1 MDKSN
6 SSESFYHLRNFE
18 NMASTHSLYYV
29 DYIADVDW
37 VYRNVPSGK
46 VTWTVW
52 NGGYDGYN
60 VINREPFY
68 YNQTVYNLDA
78 TDYEFNFIQ
87 NTFNEIDKHIEP
99 DFEYV
104 EWGVVPADIYIW
116 LVDAHPA
123 GAHGEGLFHGLKRH
137 GRVEAIVDVTNTKGR
152 NFNDYLIVHEL
163 GHALGLSHPGV
174 NGHDYPSSNLYNS
187 KDTIMSY
194 NSDESGVHGT
204 TFSDLDIKALQS
216 IWGAEGSYGGSNFNI
231 NNNSPVVSEQNIS
244 SHSIGSEY
252 ELYGITDYNGNL
264 HADTGSVS
272 NELKSAYKY
281 QGNLDVNKDGI
292 SEAIYT
298 NRVSGRWATGSL
310 DSGSNLI
317 SFSDHGKGGT
327 TRIVGIY
334 IDPLVTSGEVVQY
347 SDHDSQHRFQNDL
360 KTDNLL
366 VKRAGDY
373 DNDGFQEIYWKTADG
388 TAYLRS
394 LMHSDGNI
402 QYANYQSEAQMSN
415 YLTNNG
421 YGSIISDII

>member
-1 MDKSN
+1 MD
-6 SSESFYHLRNFE
+6 E
-18 NMASTHSLYYV
+18 T
-29 DYIADVDW
+29 
-37 VYRNVPSGK
+37 PSGS
-46 VTWTVW
+46 
-52 NGGYDGYN
+52 
-60 VINREPFY
+60 
-68 YNQTVYNLDA
+68 
-78 TDYEFNFIQ
+78 
-87 NTFNEIDKHIEP
+87 H
-99 DFEYV
+99 
-104 EWGVVPADIYIW
+104 GV
-116 LVDAHPA
+116 
-123 GAHGEGLFHGLKRH
+123 GLFHGLKTY
-137 GRVEAIVDVTNTKGR
+137 GRVEAIADVTNGMGR
-152 NFNDYLIVHEL
+152 NYNDYVIAHEI

-174 NGHDYPSSNLYNS
+174 NGDDYPRSNLYNT

-194 NSDESGVHGT
+194 NADENGVYGT
-204 TFSDLDIKALQS
+204 TFTDLDIKALQS
-216 IWGAEGSYGGSNFNI
+216 IWGAEGSYGGVDFNI
-231 NNNSPVVSEQNIS
+231 NNNSVVVSEQIIS

-360 KTDNLL
+360 KTDNLFDFRFFL
-366 VKRAGDY
+366 P
-373 DNDGFQEIYWKTADG
+373 
-388 TAYLRS
+388 LRLPFSAMEPPPSSKIVASS
-394 LMHSDGNI
+394 LS
-402 QYANYQSEAQMSN
+402 SSSSLLSSSVSVPSLSN
-415 YLTNNG
+415 NCSNESLRLL
-421 YGSIISDII
+421 ISTR

>member
-6 SSESFYHLRNFE
+6 YSESFYHLRNWE
-18 NMASTHSLYYV
+18 NYDSNNNFFI
-29 DYIADVDW
+29 DYTTDVNW
-37 VYRNVPSGK
+37 VYENRPSAK
-46 VTWTVW
+46 IKWTVW
-52 NGGYDGYN
+52 DGGYDGYN
-60 VINREPFY
+60 VILREDPFPI
-68 YNQTVYNLDA
+68 NQTVYHYDA
-78 TDYEFNFIQ
+78 TPYQVSFIQ
-87 NTFNEIDKHIEP
+87 NTINEVDKHIEP

-104 EWGVVPADIYIW
+104 EWGTANADIYIW
-116 LVDAHPA
+116 LTDHI
-123 GAHGEGLFHGLKRH
+123 GHGFHGIGLFHGLKSH
-137 GRVEAIVDVTNTKGR
+137 GTVEAIVDVTKGGR
-152 NFNDYLIVHEL
+152 NYQDWLIAHEL
-163 GHALGLSHPGV
+163 GHCFGLSHPGV
-174 NGHDYPSSNLYNS
+174 NGVDSPKSNLYNS

-194 NSDESGVHGT
+194 NPDENGEYGT
-204 TFSDLDIKALQS
+204 SYTELDIKALQS
-216 IWGAEGSYGGSNFNI
+216 IWGAEGSYGGINFNI

-272 NELKSAYKY
+272 NDLKSAYKY

-310 DSGSNLI
+310 NSGSNSI
-317 SFSDHGKGGT
+317 NFSDHGKGGT

-421 YGSIISDII
+421 YGSIISDIN

>member
-6 SSESFYHLRNFE
+6 YSESFYHLRNHE
-18 NMASTHSLYYV
+18 NIPSNNILHI
-29 DYIADVDW
+29 DYSFDVNW
-37 VYRNVPSGK
+37 VYQHIPSGK
-46 VTWTVW
+46 VKWTVW
-52 NGGYDGYN
+52 DGGYDGYN
-60 VINREPFY
+60 VIDRRPY
-68 YNQTVYNLDA
+68 YYDDSVYNYDA
-78 TDYEFNFIQ
+78 LPYEFNFIQ
-87 NTFNEIDKHIEP
+87 NTFNELDKHIEL

-104 EWGVVPADIYIW
+104 EWGVVPADIYVW
-116 LVDAHPA
+116 LVDETPS
-123 GAHGEGLFHGLKRH
+123 GSHGVGLFHGLKTY
-137 GRVEAIVDVTNTKGR
+137 GRVEAIADVTNGMGR
-152 NFNDYLIVHEL
+152 NYTDYVIAHEI

-174 NGHDYPSSNLYNS
+174 NGDDYPRSNLYNT

-194 NSDESGVHGT
+194 NPDENGEYGT
-204 TFSDLDIKALQS
+204 SFTELDIKALQS
-216 IWGAEGSYGGSNFNI
+216 IWGAEGSYGGGNFNI
-231 NNNSPVVSEQNIS
+231 NNNSVVVSEQIIS

-421 YGSIISDII
+421 YGSIISDIT

>member
-1 MDKSN
+1 
-6 SSESFYHLRNFE
+6 
-18 NMASTHSLYYV
+18 
-29 DYIADVDW
+29 
-37 VYRNVPSGK
+37 
-46 VTWTVW
+46 
-52 NGGYDGYN
+52 
-60 VINREPFY
+60 
-68 YNQTVYNLDA
+68 
-78 TDYEFNFIQ
+78 
-87 NTFNEIDKHIEP
+87 
-99 DFEYV
+99 
-104 EWGVVPADIYIW
+104 
-116 LVDAHPA
+116 
-123 GAHGEGLFHGLKRH
+123 
-137 GRVEAIVDVTNTKGR
+137 
-152 NFNDYLIVHEL
+152 
-163 GHALGLSHPGV
+163 
-174 NGHDYPSSNLYNS
+174 
-187 KDTIMSY
+187 MSY
-194 NSDESGVHGT
+194 NPDENGEYGT
-204 TFSDLDIKALQS
+204 SYTELDIKALQS
-216 IWGAEGSYGGSNFNI
+216 IWGAEGSYGGVNFNI

-272 NELKSAYKY
+272 NDLKSAYKY

-298 NRVSGRWATGSL
+298 NRVSCRWATGSL
-310 DSGSNLI
+310 NSGSNSI
-317 SFSDHGKGGT
+317 NFSDHGKGGI

-373 DNDGFQEIYWKTADG
+373 HNDGFQEIYWKTADG

-421 YGSIISDII
+421 YGSIISDIN

>member
-1 MDKSN
+1 MVHD
-6 SSESFYHLRNFE
+6 FI
-18 NMASTHSLYYV
+18 
-29 DYIADVDW
+29 DYSIDVDW
-37 VYRNVPSGK
+37 VYRNIQSGK
-46 VTWTVW
+46 VRWTVW

-60 VINREPFY
+60 VIDREPYY
-68 YNQTVYNLDA
+68 YNQIVYNLDA
-78 TDYEFNFIQ
+78 TDYEFYFIQ

-104 EWGVVPADIYIW
+104 EWGVIPADIYIW

-152 NFNDYLIVHEL
+152 NFNDFLIAHEI
-163 GHALGLSHPGV
+163 GHTLGLSHPGV
-174 NGHDYPSSNLYNS
+174 NGDDYPRSNLYNT

-194 NSDESGVHGT
+194 NADENGVYGT
-204 TFSDLDIKALQS
+204 TFTDLDIKALQS
-216 IWGAEGSYGGSNFNI
+216 IWGAEGSYGGGNFNI
-231 NNNSPVVSEQNIS
+231 NNNSPIVSKQIIS

-421 YGSIISDII
+421 YGSIISDIT